1 MPEDAPAPGTRER
14 IVDAATE
21 LFAERGYLGTSMREI
36 AEELGV
42 SKPALY
48 HHFADKQALLLA
60 VLLAA
65 IEEAGAIV
73 ERAASRRGGVR
84 DKVRTLLEG
93 IIRDRRRQ
101 RSAMRLAEREAV
113 HLADETRARM
123 LAMYRQEFLLPVETL
138 LKSGQDAGE
147 LTASAD
153 TAWLAHA
160 LLALAQPLLS
170 VDASNA
176 EQQVNA
182 TLDLF
187 FEGAGRR

>member
-123 LAMYRQEFLLPVETL
+123 LTMYRQEFLLPVETL